1 MIPAVFPLRF
11 TPVSHSRPRRL
22 AHYIAA
28 AGLLLM
34 SLGVAAAPKL
44 ALYTEEWPP
53 MTFTSGKG
61 TPDGMAVEVVNE
73 ILRRTGQ
80 SSSIAVVPWIR
91 GYKLLLSRPNVMLF
105 TVGRNAERERSMTLL
120 GPIAISSTVLLA
132 RSEEAMSLQALG
144 SDILKREVAAYQGS
158 IFEST
163 ARSKGFTAIRQ
174 TGSTEEAARMLLA
187 RRVDLWVE
195 GNIAVAQTLQRL
207 GIAPGRVSR
216 VMTLDSLD
224 LYLAFSRGTDRDTIL
239 QWQAALRDMKKDGTF
254 QAIHQRWFP
263 GEPAPPQVV
272 RLGLEP

>member
-1 MIPAVFPLRF
+1 LK
-11 TPVSHSRPRRL
+11 RL
-22 AHYIAA
+22 LCGLA
-28 AGLLLM
+28 AGLLLI
-34 SLGVAAAPKL
+34 SACEAAPRL

-53 MTFTSGKG
+53 MTFTNGKG
-61 TPDGMAVEVVNE
+61 LPDGMAVEVVNE

-80 SSSIAVVPWIR
+80 NNSIAVVPWMR
-91 GYKLLLSRPNVMLF
+91 GYTQLLTRPNVMLF
-105 TVGRNAERERSMTLL
+105 TVGRNAERERNMTLL
-120 GPIAISSTVLLA
+120 GPIAMSSTVLLA
-132 RSEEAMSLQALG
+132 RSEDVLALQALG

-163 ARSKGFTAIRQ
+163 ARNKGFATIRE
-174 TGSTEEAARMLLA
+174 TGSTEEGARMLLA
-187 RRVDLWVE
+187 KRVDLWVE

-207 GIAPGRVSR
+207 GTPSGRVAR

-263 GEPAPPQVV
+263 GDPPPLQVV

>member
-1 MIPAVFPLRF
+1 MTRAAFPFCFSSL
-11 TPVSHSRPRRL
+11 SLSRSGWL
-22 AHYIAA
+22 ARGIATV
-28 AGLLLM
+28 GLLLM
-34 SLGVAAAPKL
+34 SASVTAAPKL

-80 SSSIAVVPWIR
+80 SSGIAVVPWMR
-91 GYKLLLSRPNVMLF
+91 GYKLLLTRPNVMLF
-105 TVGRNAERERSMTLL
+105 TVGRTAERERSMTLL

-132 RSEEAMSLQALG
+132 RSEDAVSLQALG

-163 ARSKGFTAIRQ
+163 ARSKGFTTIRQ
-174 TGSTEEAARMLLA
+174 TGSAAEAARMLLG

-207 GIAPGRVSR
+207 GIPPGRVAR

-224 LYLAFSRGTDRDTIL
+224 LYLAFSRGTNRDTIL
-239 QWQAALRDMKKDGTF
+239 RWQAVLRDMKRDGTF

-263 GEPAPPQVV
+263 GEAPPPQVV
-272 RLGLEP
+272 RIGLEP